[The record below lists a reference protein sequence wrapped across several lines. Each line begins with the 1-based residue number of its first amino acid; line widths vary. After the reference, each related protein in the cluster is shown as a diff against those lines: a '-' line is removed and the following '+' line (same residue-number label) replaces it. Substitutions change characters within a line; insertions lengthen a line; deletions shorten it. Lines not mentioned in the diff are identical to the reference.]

1 MIYFTDVWQDTEWW
15 VCSLCLSQS
24 QDCMHHCYMLL
35 VSLHPRDT
43 NLVKRRK
50 VGGGNVSFYHK
61 LDTVHL
67 FGVC

>member
-1 MIYFTDVWQDTEWW
+1 
-15 VCSLCLSQS
+15 
-24 QDCMHHCYMLL
+24 MHHCYMLL

-43 NLVKRRK
+43 NLVKKRK

-61 LDTVHL
+61 LGTVHL

>member
-61 LDTVHL
+61 LGTVHL